1 MGELGAAGESPPAEI
16 PLRVTYV
23 PRTGLLRLTL
33 TNFLLNI
40 LTLFVY
46 RFWAKTR
53 VRRHVWSCVHINGE
67 PLEYTGTGKELFVGA
82 LIVLLL
88 FILPLVL
95 LAVGTTLWLGPQ
107 HPLAGAFQFAGTLLV
122 LLLTGFAVYRAR
134 RYRLSRTMW
143 RGIRGALT
151 GSAATYSLVYFG
163 SFLLKGL
170 TLGWSTPA
178 MNTELQKRIVSNM
191 YFGDAP
197 FGFRGNPGPLYPAY
211 ALSWFG
217 VVFLAILL
225 IGVAAAFYWALL
237 MGLFR
242 DVSPMDRSDWAVSLV
257 ALGTGALLVYV
268 VYLAA
273 WSIYQAK
280 EYRAFAAYTSFGR
293 AKFKLD
299 AHAVSLFGLWF
310 GNLLIILLTIG
321 ILWPFVLQ
329 RNIRY
334 FCNRLTVEG
343 GFPLAGIKQ
352 SRQPMLKRGEGLA
365 EAFDIDG
372 F

>member
-1 MGELGAAGESPPAEI
+1 MGELGAAGESPADI

-23 PRTGLLRLTL
+23 PRPGLVRLTL
-33 TNFLLNI
+33 TNFLLN
-40 LTLFVY
+40 LVTLFVY

-67 PLEYTGTGKELFVGA
+67 PLEYTGTGKELFLGA
-82 LIVLLL
+82 VIVLLL

-95 LAVGTTLWLGPQ
+95 VAVGATLWLGPQ
-107 HPLAGAFQFAGTLLV
+107 HPVAGALQFVGTALV
-122 LLLTGFAVYRAR
+122 LLLTGFAIYRAR

-151 GSAATYSLVYFG
+151 GSAMSYSLLYFG

-191 YFGDAP
+191 HFGDTA
-197 FGFRGNPGPLYPAY
+197 FGFRGSAGPLYPAY
-211 ALSWFG
+211 GLSWFG
-217 VVFLAILL
+217 VVFLGLAVLAAAAALYWAAVLGLWRNLERISDSRWVVSLL
-225 IGVAAAFYWALL
+225 ILA
-237 MGLFR
+237 
-242 DVSPMDRSDWAVSLV
+242 
-257 ALGTGALLVYV
+257 TGALLVYI

-280 EYRAFAAYTSFGR
+280 EYRAFAAYTSFAR
-293 AKFKLD
+293 ARFELD
-299 AHAVSLFGLWF
+299 ARAPSLLGLWV
-310 GNLLIILLTIG
+310 GNLFIIVLTIG
-321 ILWPFVLQ
+321 IFWPFVLQ

-334 FCNRLTVEG
+334 FCDRLTVEG
-343 GFPLAGIKQ
+343 GVPVASIKQ
-352 SRQPMLKRGEGLA
+352 STQPMLKRGEGLA

>member
-1 MGELGAAGESPPAEI
+1 MGELGAAGESPPDI

-23 PRTGLLRLTL
+23 PRPGLLRLTL
-33 TNFLLNI
+33 TNLLLNL

-67 PLEYTGTGKELFVGA
+67 PLEYTGTGKELFLGA

-95 LAVGTTLWLGPQ
+95 LAVGATMWFGPQ
-107 HPLAGAFQFAGTLLV
+107 HPVAGAFQFLGTLLV
-122 LLLTGFAVYRAR
+122 LLLTGFAIYSAR
-134 RYRLSRTMW
+134 RYRLSRTTW

-151 GSAATYSLVYFG
+151 GSATIYSLIYFG

-197 FGFRGNPGPLYPAY
+197 FGFRGSAGQLYPAY

-217 VVFLAILL
+217 VIFLGLLL
-225 IGVAAAFYWALL
+225 IAAAAALYWALYL
-237 MGLFR
+237 SGAFAA
-242 DVSPMDRSDWAVSLV
+242 DWNPAFLAVV
-257 ALGTGALLVYV
+257 AAGAFLVYV

-280 EYRAFAAYTSFGR
+280 EYRTFAAYTSFGR
-293 AKFKLD
+293 AKFKLN
-299 AHAVSLFGLWF
+299 ARAPSLLGLWV
-310 GNLLIILLTIG
+310 GNLLIIVLTIG
-321 ILWPFVLQ
+321 IFWPFVLQ

-334 FCNRLTVEG
+334 LCNRLTVEG
-343 GFPLAGIKQ
+343 GVPLASIKQ
-352 SRQPMLKRGEGLA
+352 SQQPLLKRGEGLA
-365 EAFDIDG
+365 QAFDIDV

>member
-1 MGELGAAGESPPAEI
+1 VEI
-16 PLRVTYV
+16 PIQVTYV
-23 PRTGLLRLTL
+23 ARRGLLRLTL
-33 TNFLLNI
+33 SNFLLNVV
-40 LTLFVY
+40 TLFVY

-53 VRRHVWSCVHINGE
+53 VRRHVWSCVHIIGE
-67 PLEYTGTGKELFVGA
+67 PLEYTGTGKELFLGA
-82 LIVLLL
+82 LIVLLF

-95 LAVGTTLWLGPQ
+95 LAVGASLWLGPQ
-107 HPLAGAFQFAGTLLV
+107 HPVAGALQFAGTLLV
-122 LLLTGFAVYRAR
+122 LLLTGFAIYRAR

-151 GSAATYSLVYFG
+151 GSASTYSLVYFA
-163 SFLLKGL
+163 SFLLKAL

-197 FGFRGNPGPLYPAY
+197 FGFRGSAGPLYPAY

-217 VVFLAILL
+217 VVFVVFVL
-225 IGVAAAFYWALL
+225 IAFVGASYWAL
-237 MGLFR
+237 F
-242 DVSPMDRSDWAVSLV
+242 VSRTFGGDWNLPLLALIV
-257 ALGTGALLVYV
+257 AGALLAYV
-268 VYLAA
+268 LYLAA

-280 EYRAFAAYTSFGR
+280 EYRAFAAYTSFGK
-293 AKFKLD
+293 AKFKLE
-299 AHAVSLFGLWF
+299 ATSTSLFGLWV
-310 GNLLIILLTIG
+310 GNLFIIVLTLG
-321 ILWPFVLQ
+321 IFWPFVLQ

-334 FCNRLTVEG
+334 LCDRLMIEG
-343 GFPLAGIKQ
+343 GVPLASIKQ
-352 SRQPMLKRGEGLA
+352 SKQPMLKRGEGLA